1 MQNIFH
7 LVDAQ
12 VYCDS
17 EDRTAKEREALSD
30 DLQVACVVHGKYDM
44 GARDWLVTR
53 QQTEERMVVLIVL
66 RPRPIGAKTSGSS
79 QEGDTEHA
87 VHFFRAGQVRIS
99 SRC

>member
-44 GARDWLVTR
+44 GARDWMVTR
-53 QQTEERMVVLIVL
+53 QQKEERMVVLIVL
-66 RPRPIGAKTSGSS
+66 RPVRLAQRHLGLLRKETRNTQCTFS
-79 QEGDTEHA
+79 
-87 VHFFRAGQVRIS
+87 VQVK
-99 SRC
+99 